1 MQWINFVV
9 AAFSVYPTDSWWIY
23 SWNLSLLKHILGASL
38 IALNLWSVAS
48 QFETIGEFGWF
59 FGDFF
64 INDEAI
70 PLKLSYGDKL
80 FGCFFSFDLLF
91 F

>member
-1 MQWINFVV
+1 MFLNHGTV
-9 AAFSVYPTDSWWIY
+9 AALSVYPADSWHQY
-23 SWNLSLLKHILGASL
+23 SINLSLVKHIVGLSL

-70 PLKLSYGDKL
+70 PLKLS
-80 FGCFFSFDLLF
+80 
-91 F
+91 